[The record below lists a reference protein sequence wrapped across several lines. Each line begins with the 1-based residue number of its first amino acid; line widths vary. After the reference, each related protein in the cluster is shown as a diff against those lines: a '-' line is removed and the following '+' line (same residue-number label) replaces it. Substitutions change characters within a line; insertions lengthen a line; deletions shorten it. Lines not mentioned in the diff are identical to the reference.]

1 MNKEQIQFLSNL
13 CFALG
18 FLSIIGSVLI
28 WFSAGGAIAALD
40 VAFPCDD
47 GTPRDPN
54 TPQSY
59 GCELSPNGTDPVTH
73 YGSSFVITEEIR
85 QNLENAGLA
94 NTPGITYWRCSN
106 PEAILQTTNYTNGV
120 HYDKLALL
128 CSCCL
133 FL

>member
-1 MNKEQIQFLSNL
+1 MSTNWLYCVHVICAAETM
-13 CFALG
+13 A
-18 FLSIIGSVLI
+18 
-28 WFSAGGAIAALD
+28 GAIQALD
-40 VAFPCDD
+40 IAFPKDD

-59 GCELSPNGTDPVTH
+59 GCELSPNATEPVTH

-106 PEAILQTTNYTNGV
+106 PEGILQTTNNPDTSDIGNPFTF
-120 HYDKLALL
+120 DDCLSKLNLKRVQREIA
-128 CSCCL
+128 
-133 FL
+133 

>member
-1 MNKEQIQFLSNL
+1 MSTNWLYCVHVICAAETM
-13 CFALG
+13 A
-18 FLSIIGSVLI
+18 
-28 WFSAGGAIAALD
+28 GAIQALD
-40 VAFPCDD
+40 IAFPKDD

-59 GCELSPNGTDPVTH
+59 GCELSPNATEPVTH

-106 PEAILQTTNYTNGV
+106 PEGILQTTNYTNEIHIGQNWSFDECV
-120 HYDKLALL
+120 NELGLKRVQREMP
-128 CSCCL
+128 
-133 FL
+133 